1 MTSGRAM
8 TSGRPA
14 MRRGRAMPIALA
26 LGLALAAAACASSG
40 PGGPASTPG
49 PGATS
54 SLVPAEEGSPEPSES
69 AEASDGLTSPVRGLV
84 LHVSLAGLGKVTGFR
99 LLTPDGTQLDFT
111 MGVQE
116 NAAEFPA
123 AHLSEHMAGA
133 QPILVYFR
141 RSGSDLVVYRLG
153 DPPDSGS
160 PQAIPSGS
168 GLPSDTP
175 MGSPFPA
182 DHSAVPAAS

>member
-1 MTSGRAM
+1 
-8 TSGRPA
+8 
-14 MRRGRAMPIALA
+14 MPIALA
-26 LGLALAAAACASSG
+26 LGLALAVAACASSG

-49 PGATS
+49 PAATS
-54 SLVPAEEGSPEPSES
+54 SLVPAEAGSPEPSESGGAS

-141 RSGSDLVVYRLG
+141 RSGSDLVVYRLE
-153 DPPDSGS
+153 DPPPASGS

-182 DHSAVPAAS
+182 DHSEAPAAS